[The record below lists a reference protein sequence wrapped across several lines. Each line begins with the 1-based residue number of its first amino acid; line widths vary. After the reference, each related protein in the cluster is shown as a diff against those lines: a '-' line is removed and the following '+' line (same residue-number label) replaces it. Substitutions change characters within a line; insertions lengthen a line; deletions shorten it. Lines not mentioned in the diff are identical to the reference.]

1 MRCFKLYHFY
11 SIDLI
16 CQALGNFSGVDSEI
30 LYLRLEKETENFSL
44 VFTSL
49 IKQVIRKFH
58 LVVVQCRQ
66 INVQKKRDA
75 RAKLLFCQSK
85 TSAYLPFSLPSLL
98 LKLPNN
104 RIGLR
109 EFHRQR
115 RVRVRNAHAWE
126 VPMYT
131 IVLVVVGSLGF
142 D

>member
-1 MRCFKLYHFY
+1 M
-11 SIDLI
+11 
-16 CQALGNFSGVDSEI
+16 GNFSGVDSEI

-44 VFTSL
+44 VFTSF
-49 IKQVIRKFH
+49 IKRVIRKFH

-98 LKLPNN
+98 LKLHDN

-109 EFHRQR
+109 EFHRPS
-115 RVRVRNAHAWE
+115 RVRVRNAYAWE
-126 VPMYT
+126 VPKYT
-131 IVLVVVGSLGF
+131 IAGLLTIVSVVVGSLGF

>member
-1 MRCFKLYHFY
+1 M
-11 SIDLI
+11 
-16 CQALGNFSGVDSEI
+16 GNFSGVDSEI
-30 LYLRLEKETENFSL
+30 LYLKLEKETENFSL
-44 VFTSL
+44 VFTSF
-49 IKQVIRKFH
+49 IKRVIRKFH